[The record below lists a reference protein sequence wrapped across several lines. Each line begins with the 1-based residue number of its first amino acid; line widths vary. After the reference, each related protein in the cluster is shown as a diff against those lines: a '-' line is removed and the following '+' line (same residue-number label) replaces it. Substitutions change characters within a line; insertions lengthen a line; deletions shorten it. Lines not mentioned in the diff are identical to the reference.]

1 MNMSRGPQTF
11 RQRDLA
17 RVMKAVAAA
26 GMTVAGVKVD
36 KDGFVVL
43 TGKSDNNSLPAK
55 NEWLTD
61 DTD

>member
-1 MNMSRGPQTF
+1 MSRGPQTF
-11 RQRDLA
+11 RQRDVA
-17 RVMKAVAAA
+17 RAVRAVVAA
-26 GMTVAGVKVD
+26 GMTVTGVRVD

-43 TGKSDNNSLPAK
+43 TGKSDNNSAPAK